1 MVENFGGTLN
11 LVLFLLNLLG
21 ISYYGFLTVFSPNSL
36 VTRYD
41 LGEKALPIVRIIG
54 TFIVPIVIIGIWI
67 LFRETGPQSCW
78 IFFVNGFLLSFAHVI
93 LSWAQ
98 RLQFIDPDAKSDVAD
113 EVIGHVFLFVSIYPV
128 SYTHLT
134 LPTSYAV

>member
-1 MVENFGGTLN
+1 MIENFGGTLN
-11 LVLFLLNLLG
+11 LILFLVNLLG

-67 LFRETGPQSCW
+67 LFRENGPQSCW
-78 IFFVNGFLLSFAHVI
+78 IFFVNGFLLSFAQVI

-98 RLQFIDPDAKSDVAD
+98 RLKFIDPDAKSDVAD
-113 EVIGHVFLFVSIYPV
+113 EVIGHIFLFIAIYLLY
-128 SYTHLT
+128 SMSGIIYM
-134 LPTSYAV
+134 

>member
-11 LVLFLLNLLG
+11 LILFLINLLG
-21 ISYYGFLTVFSPNSL
+21 ISYYGFLTIFSPNSL

-54 TFIVPIVIIGIWI
+54 TFILPIVIIGIWI
-67 LFRETGPQSCW
+67 LFRENGPQSCW
-78 IFFVNGFLLSFAHVI
+78 IFFVNGFLLSFAQVI

-98 RLQFIDPDAKSDVAD
+98 RLKFIDPDAKSDVAD
-113 EVIGHVFLFVSIYPV
+113 EVIGHVFLFVSIYLLY
-128 SYTHLT
+128 SMSDIIYM
-134 LPTSYAV
+134 

>member
-11 LVLFLLNLLG
+11 LILFLINLLG

-67 LFRETGPQSCW
+67 LFRENGPQSCW
-78 IFFVNGFLLSFAHVI
+78 IFFVNGFLLSFAQVI

-98 RLQFIDPDAKSDVAD
+98 RLKFIDPDAKSDVAD
-113 EVIGHVFLFVSIYPV
+113 EVIGHLFLFVSIYLLYNM
-128 SYTHLT
+128 SDIIYM
-134 LPTSYAV
+134 

>member
-67 LFRETGPQSCW
+67 LFRENGPQSCW
-78 IFFVNGFLLSFAHVI
+78 IFFCKRIFTFFCSSYFKLGSKI
-93 LSWAQ
+93 
-98 RLQFIDPDAKSDVAD
+98 K
-113 EVIGHVFLFVSIYPV
+113 IYRPGCKK
-128 SYTHLT
+128 
-134 LPTSYAV
+134 